1 MEKLLA
7 IREETV
13 KNLRVDD
20 DRINKLELLDTIK
33 QIDRE
38 LGSAALFTVSSE
50 NYTVPGPVIAGEENP
65 TLSQSERLF

>member
-20 DRINKLELLDTIK
+20 DRFNKLELLETIQ

-50 NYTVPGPVIAGEENP
+50 YYTVPDPVIADEENL

>member
-13 KNLRVDD
+13 KNLRADD
-20 DRINKLELLDTIK
+20 DRINKFELLETVQ

-38 LGSAALFTVSSE
+38 LGSTALFTVSSE
-50 NYTVPGPVIAGEENP
+50 NYAVPGPVIAGEENL

>member
-7 IREETV
+7 IREEAV
-13 KNLRVDD
+13 KNLRADD
-20 DRINKLELLDTIK
+20 DRINKFELLETVQ

-50 NYTVPGPVIAGEENP
+50 NYTVPDSVIADEENL